1 MRKNEIECGNI
12 FLLVCKYRI
21 TKMIREN
28 MKKYQ
33 IALPINTAIY
43 AQLAQVTQNLSHKQ
57 AESLAKS
64 LAEAMTALTCDVLQQ
79 AFGIL
84 AQREQD
90 EGIET
95 ERTLAQ
101 IYQALHKYMPWALS
115 FFSNSRLQPMAK
127 YMLAQFKEKDN
138 GQVFLQYSVN
148 TALVEQLLNHL
159 ERLYAGEQQA
169 RCVVFAHLIEVIDLG
184 VTTLVREPKKLLQ
197 FNFVVDKT
205 LNGVIAMTTSLGY
218 KRIEKLAQKFSLSQ
232 AQYYAQHLQQFIVQQ
247 V

>member
-1 MRKNEIECGNI
+1 
-12 FLLVCKYRI
+12 
-21 TKMIREN
+21 MIREN